1 MTTLGEPFAPLDRL
15 GASDL
20 ARVGGKAFN
29 CARLKQAGFP
39 VPDGL
44 VVFADTP
51 DDALAAVTS
60 HQWFESVPPDCLFA
74 VRSSGVGEDSPAQS
88 FAGIHETLLNVPLGE
103 IAAAVATCRASARSP
118 RAYAY
123 RKATGLDTASIE
135 IGVLIQ
141 RMVQPTVSGV
151 GFTVNPLTGQADE
164 IVINAARGLG
174 EALVSGAIDPDEY
187 IVRKGTGEMLLCR
200 SGDGGGGVPAMHD
213 GDIAALAQL
222 LREIEVHYGAP
233 QDVEW
238 CCNDGGLWIVQS
250 RPVTATK
257 SANGPDIEWTRA
269 NLAEVMP
276 DLTSPQALAVFE
288 ELLNAAEKVNLGGFI
303 APESELGPLVKS
315 FAGRPYF
322 NISQMRRV
330 SRAAGMPPAVML
342 RSMGH
347 SEAISAEDETAPRLS
362 AGDIVR
368 RLPDFARILS
378 SHLRAATI
386 VRATLARSAAALEQ
400 AKAVDPSGMTD
411 AELWTATNSWRQNGE
426 TEMQT
431 VLLLAGVSFH
441 ERPVRQICDRVGF
454 PFEHLVYPQLA
465 AGERSVSS
473 QQAFDLVSLADKARQ
488 DPRVRRIVSE
498 VRPDD
503 YQQLRSSLG
512 GTEFLAA
519 LDRFLENYGH
529 RGRYESDW
537 ALPRLHED
545 PTPLFQAIR
554 AHLLDDAP
562 PANDQEEA
570 RRERAAAAAWTAFI
584 AKLSWWQRLVT
595 LPRVRSSVATIKRYY
610 VWRER
615 VRSDFIRV
623 LAVVRR
629 WHLALADR
637 FVQRG
642 WLDNRDDYFLVLL
655 PEIGAA
661 IDGIAPPETLRQI
674 VAARRAEQERY
685 RQLRMPLFMKESD
698 LHRLVRASAVSG
710 VADAD
715 GESLTGMP
723 VSGGCVEA
731 HVVVVRDP
739 ADFERM
745 TRGAILVA
753 PATDPSWTP
762 LFTLA
767 SGVIV
772 EVGGVLSH
780 ASTIAREF
788 GLPAIANVKNA
799 TRRLKTGDRVRLDAM
814 SGQIHRIAP
823 QAARS

>member
-1 MTTLGEPFAPLDRL
+1 MATYGDPFAPLDRL
-15 GASDL
+15 DSADL

-44 VVFADTP
+44 VVFADAP
-51 DDALAAVTS
+51 DEAIAGVAS
-60 HQWFESVPPDCLFA
+60 HRWFESVPPDCLFA

-103 IAAAVATCRASARSP
+103 LAAAVATCRASARSP

-141 RMVQPTVSGV
+141 RMVQATVSGV
-151 GFTVNPLTGQADE
+151 AFTVNPLTGQADE

-187 IVRKGTGEMLLCR
+187 IVRKSTGELLLR
-200 SGDGGGGVPAMHD
+200 RTTGSAGLPAMRD
-213 GDIAALAQL
+213 DDIAALAAL
-222 LREIEVHYGAP
+222 LQRIESHYGAP

-238 CCNDGGLWIVQS
+238 CCDDGGLWIVQS
-250 RPVTATK
+250 RPVTATT
-257 SANGPDIEWTRA
+257 SANAPDIEWTRA

-288 ELLNAAEKVNLGGFI
+288 ELLNEAEKVNLGRFL
-303 APESELGPLVKS
+303 APEAELGPLVKS

-330 SRAAGMPPAVML
+330 SRSAGMPPAVML

-347 SEAISAEDETAPRLS
+347 PEAISPDDEVAPRLS
-362 AGDIVR
+362 AGQVVR
-368 RLPDFARILS
+368 RLPDFARLGWR
-378 SHLRAATI
+378 HVRAASI
-386 VRATLARSAAALEQ
+386 VQATLARSAAALME
-400 AKAVDPSGMTD
+400 AKAVDPTRLTD
-411 AELWTATNSWRQNGE
+411 AELFTAMNGWRRTGA

-441 ERPVRQICDRVGF
+441 ERPVRQICERVGF

-465 AGERSVSS
+465 VGERSVSS
-473 QQAFDLVSLADKARQ
+473 QQAFDLVALADSARR
-488 DPRVRRIVSE
+488 DPHVRRILAE

-503 YQQLRSSLG
+503 YRQLRESLQ
-512 GTEFLAA
+512 GTAFLAA

-545 PTPLFQAIR
+545 PTPIFQAIR
-554 AHLLDDAP
+554 AHLLDEAP

-570 RRERAAAAAWTAFI
+570 RRERVAADAWTAFI
-584 AKLSWWQRLVT
+584 AKLSWWQRQVT
-595 LPRVRSSVATIKRYY
+595 LPRIRRSVATIKRYY

-623 LAVVRR
+623 LAEVRR

-637 FVQRG
+637 YVGRG
-642 WLDNRDDYFLVLL
+642 WLDNRDDYFLVQL
-655 PEIGAA
+655 PEIGAV
-661 IDGIAPPETLRQI
+661 IDGTAPPETLRPI

-685 RQLRMPLFMKESD
+685 RALRMPLFMKESD

-731 HVVVVRDP
+731 DVVVVRDP
-739 ADFERM
+739 ADFEQM

-814 SGQIHRIAP
+814 SGQIYRIA
-823 QAARS
+823 QVARS

>member
-1 MTTLGEPFAPLDRL
+1 MATQAEPFVSLDRL
-15 GASDL
+15 ASSDL
-20 ARVGGKAFN
+20 ARAGGKAFN

-44 VVFADTP
+44 VVFAD
-51 DDALAAVTS
+51 AADEAIATVST
-60 HQWFESVPPDCLFA
+60 HEWFDGVRSDCLFA
-74 VRSSGVGEDSPAQS
+74 VRSSGIGEDSPAQS
-88 FAGIHETLLNVPLGE
+88 FAGIHETYLNVRRGE
-103 IAAAVATCRASARSP
+103 LAAAVAACRASARSP

-123 RKATGLDTASIE
+123 RQASGLDVDSTA

-141 RMVQPTVSGV
+141 RMIPAEVSGV
-151 GFTVNPLTGQADE
+151 GFTVNPLTGQGDE

-174 EALVSGAIDPDEY
+174 EALVSGSIDPDEY
-187 IVRKGTGEMLLCR
+187 IVRKRTRELLLR
-200 SGDGGGGVPAMHD
+200 RVSGVEAAMRED
-213 GDIAALAQL
+213 EIDALASL
-222 LREIEVHYGAP
+222 LEKIEGHYGAP

-238 CCNDGGLWIVQS
+238 CCDDAGLWIVQS
-250 RPVTATK
+250 RPVTAA
-257 SANGPDIEWTRA
+257 SPADAPDIEWTRA

-276 DLTSPQALAVFE
+276 DLTSPQALEIFE
-288 ELLNAAEKVNLGGFI
+288 ELLNASQKLNLGRL
-303 APESELGPLVKS
+303 AASAAELGPMVKT

-322 NISQMRRV
+322 NVSQLRYF
-330 SRAAGMPPAVML
+330 SRAAGMAPAVSL
-342 RSMGH
+342 RSLGH
-347 SEAISAEDETAPRLS
+347 AEAISPEDEIAPRLS
-362 AGDIVR
+362 AGQIVR
-368 RLPDFARILS
+368 LLPDIARIAWR
-378 SHLRAATI
+378 HLRAASI
-386 VRATLARSAAALEQ
+386 VEAALARAAAAFEE
-400 AKAVDPSGMTD
+400 AKAVDPSRLPD
-411 AELWTATNSWRQNGE
+411 AELWAQLNLWRQ
-426 TEMQT
+426 TAPSEMQT
-431 VLLLAGVSFH
+431 VLLLAGVTFH
-441 ERPVRQICDRVGF
+441 ERPVRQICQRVGF

-473 QQAFDLVSLADKARQ
+473 QQAFDLVALADLART
-488 DPRVRRIVSE
+488 DPRVRRILAE

-503 YQQLRSSLG
+503 YQQLRASLE
-512 GTEFLAA
+512 GTAFLAA

-545 PTPLFQAIR
+545 PTPIFQAVR

-562 PANDQEEA
+562 PAGDQEEG

-584 AKLSWWQRLVT
+584 ARLTWWQRQVT
-595 LPRVRSSVATIKRYY
+595 LPRVRRAVATIKRYY

-623 LAVVRR
+623 LSVVRR
-629 WHLALADR
+629 WHLVLADR
-637 FVQRG
+637 FVDRG
-642 WLDNRDDYFLVLL
+642 WLDDRNDYFLVHLA
-655 PEIGAA
+655 EIAA
-661 IDGIAPPETLRQI
+661 VIGGTADPETLRRI
-674 VAARRAEQERY
+674 AAARRAEQERY
-685 RQLRMPLFMKESD
+685 RPLRMPLFMRESD

-710 VADAD
+710 VADLD
-715 GESLTGMP
+715 GESLTGLP

-731 HVVVVRDP
+731 DVVVVRDP
-739 ADFERM
+739 GDFDRM

-788 GLPAIANVKNA
+788 GLPAIANVKQA

-814 SGQIHRIAP
+814 SGRIERVAP
-823 QAARS
+823 RR

>member
-1 MTTLGEPFAPLDRL
+1 MATQGEPFAPLDRL
-15 GASDL
+15 AASDL
-20 ARVGGKAFN
+20 PRVGGKAYN

-44 VVFADTP
+44 VVFADAP
-51 DDALAAVTS
+51 DDAIAAVAS
-60 HQWFESVPPDCLFA
+60 HHWFDSLAPDCLFA

-88 FAGIHETLLNVPLGE
+88 FAGIHETLLNVPRSGL
-103 IAAAVATCRASARSP
+103 AAAVATCRASARSP

-123 RKATGLDTASIE
+123 RRATGLDVASIE

-141 RMVQPTVSGV
+141 RMVQATVSGV

-174 EALVSGAIDPDEY
+174 EALVSGVIDPDEY
-187 IVRKGTGEMLLCR
+187 IVRKSTGELLLR
-200 SGDGGGGVPAMHD
+200 RTSDGGSGVPAMHD
-213 GDIAALAQL
+213 GDIAALAVL
-222 LREIEVHYGAP
+222 LEEIEAHYGAP

-250 RPVTATK
+250 RPVTGTK
-257 SANGPDIEWTRA
+257 PAGAPDIEWTRA

-288 ELLNAAEKVNLGGFI
+288 ELLNASQKLNLGRL
-303 APESELGPLVKS
+303 AASAADLGPLVKS
-315 FAGRPYF
+315 FAGRPYL
-322 NISQMRRV
+322 NLSQLRHA
-330 SRAAGMPPAVML
+330 SRAGGMAPAAML
-342 RSMGH
+342 RSLGH
-347 SEAISAEDETAPRLS
+347 SETITADDEIAPRLS
-362 AGDIVR
+362 AGAIVR
-368 RLPDFARILS
+368 LLPDIARITWR
-378 SHLRAATI
+378 HLRAAPI
-386 VRATLARSAAALEQ
+386 VEATLARSAATLAQ
-400 AKAVDPSGMTD
+400 VKAVDAARLTD
-411 AELWTATNSWRQNGE
+411 AELWAALNAWRQ
-426 TEMQT
+426 TAPSEMQT
-431 VLLLAGVSFH
+431 VLLLAGVTFH
-441 ERPVRQICDRVGF
+441 ERSVRQICERVGF

-465 AGERSVSS
+465 VGERSVSS
-473 QQAFDLVSLADKARQ
+473 QQAFDLVALADQARK
-488 DPRVRRIVSE
+488 DLRVRRVLAE

-503 YQQLRSSLG
+503 YQQLRTSLE

-519 LDRFLENYGH
+519 FDRFLDNYGH

-545 PTPLFQAIR
+545 PSPIFQAVR

-562 PANDQEEA
+562 RAGDQEEGQ
-570 RRERAAAAAWTAFI
+570 RERAAEAAWTAFI
-584 AKLSWWQRLVT
+584 AQLNWWQRLVT
-595 LPRVRSSVATIKRYY
+595 LPRVRRAVATIKRYY

-615 VRSDFIRV
+615 VRSDFVRI

-629 WHLALADR
+629 WHLVLANR
-637 FVQRG
+637 FVDRG
-642 WLDNRDDYFLVLL
+642 WLDDRDDYFLVQL
-655 PEIGAA
+655 PEIGAV
-661 IDGIAPPETLRQI
+661 IAGTAAPETLRPI
-674 VAARRAEQERY
+674 AAARRAEQERY
-685 RQLRMPLFMKESD
+685 RSLRMPLFMRESD
-698 LHRLVRASAVSG
+698 LHRLVRAAAVSG
-710 VADAD
+710 IADVD
-715 GESLTGMP
+715 DDSLSGLP

-731 HVVVVRDP
+731 PVVVVRDP
-739 ADFERM
+739 SDFERM

-788 GLPAIANVKNA
+788 GLPAIANVKHA

-814 SGQIHRIAP
+814 SGRIDRIAP
-823 QAARS
+823 QPART

>member
-1 MTTLGEPFAPLDRL
+1 MATQGQPVAPLDRL
-15 GASDL
+15 GVSDL
-20 ARVGGKAFN
+20 ARAGGKAFN

-44 VVFADTP
+44 VLFADAP
-51 DDALAAVTS
+51 EEAVAAVAS
-60 HQWFESVPPDCLFA
+60 HEWFERVPPDCLFA
-74 VRSSGVGEDSPAQS
+74 VRSSGIGEDSPAQS
-88 FAGIHETLLNVPLGE
+88 FAGIHETHLNVRRDG
-103 IAAAVATCRASARSP
+103 ITAAVAACRASARSP
-118 RAYAY
+118 RAFAY
-123 RKATGLDTASIE
+123 RQASGLGVDSIE

-141 RMVQPTVSGV
+141 RMIPAAVSGV

-174 EALVSGAIDPDEY
+174 EALVSGSIDPDEY
-187 IVRKGTGEMLLCR
+187 IVRKRSRELLLR
-200 SGDGGGGVPAMHD
+200 RVSGNDAAMRED
-213 GDIAALAQL
+213 EIDALASL
-222 LREIEVHYGAP
+222 LEKIEAHYGAP

-238 CCNDGGLWIVQS
+238 CRDEGGLWIVQS
-250 RPVTATK
+250 RPVTAVRPVD
-257 SANGPDIEWTRA
+257 APDIEWTRA

-288 ELLNAAEKVNLGGFI
+288 ELLSAAQSLNLGRL
-303 APESELGPLVKS
+303 AASEAELGPLIKT

-322 NISQMRRV
+322 NISQLRHV
-330 SRAAGMPPAVML
+330 SRAGGMAPAAML

-347 SEAISAEDETAPRLS
+347 AEAISAEDEIAPRLS

-368 RLPDFARILS
+368 RLPDFARIAWR
-378 SHLRAATI
+378 HMRAAPI
-386 VRATLARSAAALEQ
+386 VQATLARSAAALAE
-400 AKAVDPSGMTD
+400 AKAVDPSRLTD
-411 AELWTATNSWRQNGE
+411 AELWSAVNRWRQNAPSE
-426 TEMQT
+426 LQT
-431 VLLLAGVSFH
+431 VLLLAGVTFQ
-441 ERPVRQICDRVGF
+441 ERPVRRICDRVGF

-465 AGERSVSS
+465 VGERSVSS
-473 QQAFDLVSLADKARQ
+473 QQAFDLVALADKARK
-488 DPRVRRIVSE
+488 DPRVRRILAE

-503 YQQLRSSLG
+503 YQQLRASLE

-545 PTPLFQAIR
+545 PTPIFQAVR

-562 PANDQEEA
+562 SASDQDEGS
-570 RRERAAAAAWTAFI
+570 RERAAAAAWRAFI
-584 AKLSWWQRLVT
+584 ERLSWWQRQVT
-595 LPRVRSSVATIKRYY
+595 LPRVRRAVATIKRYY

-615 VRSDFIRV
+615 VRSDFVRV
-623 LAVVRR
+623 LSVIRR
-629 WHLALADR
+629 WHLVLADR
-637 FVQRG
+637 FVARG
-642 WLDNRDDYFLVLL
+642 WLDDRNDYFLVHLA
-655 PEIGAA
+655 EIAA
-661 IDGIAPPETLRQI
+661 VIDGTAGPETLRPI
-674 VAARRAEQERY
+674 AAARRAEQDRY
-685 RQLRMPLFMKESD
+685 RPLRMPLFMKESD
-698 LHRLVRASAVSG
+698 LHRLLRASSVSG
-710 VADAD
+710 VADLD
-715 GESLTGMP
+715 GESLTGLP

-731 HVVVVRDP
+731 DVVVVRDP

-788 GLPAIANVKNA
+788 GLPAIANVKHA

-814 SGQIHRIAP
+814 SGRIDRLER
-823 QAARS
+823 QSESSNR

>member
-1 MTTLGEPFAPLDRL
+1 MTTPGEPFAPLDRL
-15 GASDL
+15 GAADL
-20 ARVGGKAFN
+20 ARAGGKAFN

-39 VPDGL
+39 VPDG
-44 VVFADTP
+44 VVVLADAP
-51 DDALAAVTS
+51 DDAIGAVAS
-60 HQWFESVPPDCLFA
+60 HRWFEGVPPDCLFA

-103 IAAAVATCRASARSP
+103 LAAAVATCRASARSP

-123 RKATGLDTASIE
+123 RQATGLDVSSIE

-141 RMVQPTVSGV
+141 RMVHATVAGV

-187 IVRKGTGEMLLCR
+187 IVRKGSGELLLRR
-200 SGDGGGGVPAMHD
+200 STDSAGLPVMRDDEIGAL
-213 GDIAALAQL
+213 AALLQ
-222 LREIEVHYGAP
+222 RIESHYGAP

-238 CCNDGGLWIVQS
+238 CCDDGGLWIVQS
-250 RPVTATK
+250 RPVTAIRSTD
-257 SANGPDIEWTRA
+257 APDIEWTRA

-288 ELLNAAEKVNLGGFI
+288 ELLNAAERVNFGRLA

-347 SEAISAEDETAPRLS
+347 SEAISAEDEIAPRLS
-362 AGDIVR
+362 AADIVR
-368 RLPDFARILS
+368 LLPDFARIGS
-378 SHLRAATI
+378 RHLRAATI

-411 AELWTATNSWRQNGE
+411 TELWTATNSWRQNGE

-473 QQAFDLVSLADKARQ
+473 QQAFDLVALADKARK
-488 DPRVRRIVSE
+488 DPRVRRIVAE

-503 YQQLRSSLG
+503 YQQLRASLE

-545 PTPLFQAIR
+545 PTPVFQAVR

-562 PANDQEEA
+562 SVSDQEEG

-584 AKLSWWQRLVT
+584 ARLSWWQRQVT
-595 LPRVRSSVATIKRYY
+595 LPRVRRAVATIKRYY

-629 WHLALADR
+629 WHLVLANR
-637 FVQRG
+637 FVDRG
-642 WLDNRDDYFLVLL
+642 WLDDLNDYFLVQL
-655 PEIGAA
+655 PEIGAV
-661 IDGIAPPETLRQI
+661 IAGTAAPETLRQI
-674 VAARRAEQERY
+674 AAARRAEQERY
-685 RQLRMPLFMKESD
+685 RPLRMPLFMKESD

-715 GESLTGMP
+715 GDSLTGMP

-731 HVVVVRDP
+731 DVVVVRDP

>member
-1 MTTLGEPFAPLDRL
+1 MVTQGELFAPLDQLR
-15 GASDL
+15 ASDL
-20 ARVGGKAFN
+20 SRVGGKAYN

-44 VVFADTP
+44 VVFADAP
-51 DDALAAVTS
+51 DAATGAVVS
-60 HQWFESVPPDCLFA
+60 HRWFESVPPGCLFA
-74 VRSSGVGEDSPAQS
+74 VRSSGVGEDGPVQS
-88 FAGIHETLLNVPLGE
+88 FAGIHETLLNVPRSEL
-103 IAAAVATCRASARSP
+103 AAAVATCRASARAP

-123 RKATGLDTASIE
+123 RRATGLDTASIE

-151 GFTVNPLTGQADE
+151 GFTVNPLTGQPDE

-187 IVRKGTGEMLLCR
+187 IVRKGTGELLLR
-200 SGDGGGGVPAMHD
+200 RTGDGSNGIPAMQD
-213 GDIAALAQL
+213 GDIAALAVL
-222 LREIEVHYGAP
+222 LREIEAHYGAP

-250 RPVTATK
+250 RPVTGTRP
-257 SANGPDIEWTRA
+257 ANAFDIEWTRA

-288 ELLNAAEKVNLGGFI
+288 DLLDAAQKLNLGRLA
-303 APESELGPLVKS
+303 APADELGPLIKT

-322 NISQMRRV
+322 NLSQLRHV
-330 SRAAGMPPAVML
+330 SRKGGMAPATML
-342 RSMGH
+342 RSLGH
-347 SEAISAEDETAPRLS
+347 AEAISAEDEIAPRLA
-362 AGDIVR
+362 AGDVVR
-368 RLPDFARILS
+368 LLPDIARLAWR
-378 SHLRAATI
+378 HLRAASI
-386 VRATLARSAAALEQ
+386 VRATLARCADALTD
-400 AKAVDPSGMTD
+400 AKAVDTSRLTD
-411 AELWTATNSWRQNGE
+411 AELFTVMNGWRQTGA

-431 VLLLAGVSFH
+431 VLLLAGVTFH

-454 PFEHLVYPQLA
+454 PFEHLIYPQLA

-473 QQAFDLVSLADKARQ
+473 QQAFDLVALADKARK
-488 DPRVRRIVSE
+488 DSHVRRIVAE

-503 YQQLRSSLG
+503 YQQLRASLE

-545 PTPLFQAIR
+545 PTPIFQAIR

-584 AKLSWWQRLVT
+584 AKLSWWQRQVT
-595 LPRVRSSVATIKRYY
+595 LPRVRRAVATIKRYY

-623 LAVVRR
+623 LAEVRR

-637 FVQRG
+637 YVERG
-642 WLDNRDDYFLVLL
+642 WLDSRDDYFLVQLT
-655 PEIGAA
+655 EIGAV
-661 IDGIAPPETLRQI
+661 IDGTVPPETLRTI
-674 VAARRAEQERY
+674 AAARRAEQERY
-685 RQLRMPLFMKESD
+685 RPLRMPLFMRESD
-698 LHRLVRASAVSG
+698 LHRLVRASSVSG
-710 VADAD
+710 VAEAD

-731 HVVVVRDP
+731 DVVVVRDP

-799 TRRLKTGDRVRLDAM
+799 TRRLKTGERVRLDAM
-814 SGQIHRIAP
+814 SGRIERIAP
-823 QAARS
+823 QP